1 MMIDSLVLRLATV
14 SLPPVRVSLLP
25 FTILETKGRARGLL
39 CILHSNIGRRPSP
52 FKPRRGGR
60 IANVLFRPS
69 IAARVVV
76 RVNFSPNLTIYSN

>member
-25 FTILETKGRARGLL
+25 FTILETKGRAPGLL

-52 FKPRRGGR
+52 FK
-60 IANVLFRPS
+60 PS